1 MSGADARRQSAWR
14 KWRDL
19 PAPDRRLV
27 LRLVALLPSVA
38 AAIRIFGLRRVCR
51 FLSRHPVIGEGATAP
66 DVQGAREAARLVN
79 AAAFRIPGR
88 PNCLTRSVT
97 LWWIL
102 RRRAIGSALRIG
114 VRTAA
119 GRFEAHAWVEL
130 AGLVLNDDPD
140 IAQRFSPF
148 EGTNLPALSPEPCPP
163 SRAALRRKP

>member
-1 MSGADARRQSAWR
+1 MSEADARRQSAWR

-27 LRLVALLPSVA
+27 LHLVALLPSVA

-51 FLSRHPVIGEGATAP
+51 FFSRHPVIGEGTGVP
-66 DVQGAREAARLVN
+66 DAQRAREAGRLVN

-88 PNCLTRSVT
+88 PNCLTRSVA

-102 RRRAIGSALRIG
+102 RRRGIESALRIG

-119 GRFEAHAWVEL
+119 GHLEAHAWVEL
-130 AGLVLNDDPD
+130 GGLVLNDDPD
-140 IAQRFSPF
+140 VGERFSPF
-148 EGTNLPALSPEPCPP
+148 EGDDLPESW
-163 SRAALRRKP
+163 AAH